1 MKGII
6 VACVAVPAVAA
17 AIVLGGC
24 SKSFCVGSGCSIS
37 GDTVAQK
44 AQTALQKTA
53 HSHGLKTFPPVTCPD
68 SLDTKTGATTHC
80 TSTGNFGNGKT
91 QTLGITAKVTSV
103 HGQQYSLHF
112 QTTGFEK

>member
-1 MKGII
+1 MKGFI
-6 VACVAVPAVAA
+6 VVCVAVPAVAV

-53 HSHGLKTFPPVTCPD
+53 QRNGLHALPPVTCPD
-68 SLDTKTGATTHC
+68 SLDLKTGATTQC
-80 TSTGNFGNGKT
+80 TATGNFGNGKT

-103 HGQQYSLHF
+103 HGQKYSLDFH
-112 QTTGFEK
+112 TTGFEK

>member
-6 VACVAVPAVAA
+6 VACIAVPVVAA

-53 HSHGLKTFPPVTCPD
+53 HSHGLKTFPPVTCPN
-68 SLDTKTGATTHC
+68 SLDLKKGATEHC
-80 TSTGNFGNGKT
+80 TANGNFGNGKS
-91 QTLGITAKVTSV
+91 QTLGITATVTSV
-103 HGQQYSLHF
+103 HGQKYNLDF